1 MLEALDLECRR
12 GGRTL
17 FRGLS
22 FPLKGGELL
31 RVGGANGSG
40 KTSLLRILCGL
51 LSPASGEVRW
61 RGAPIQDLRE
71 EYSRELAYLGHAAAL
86 KDDLTPGENLR
97 IAASLSGV
105 DTSSGGIREALSG
118 FQVPD
123 LPVRKLSQGQKRRA
137 ALARLVARLED
148 ELGERPMVLP
158 NGTFFPDR
166 FVGDLAS
173 VQQLVARLLKSLST
187 PPSALASLMLTPEW
201 YLLPREERGEM
212 LAVADIRFT
221 GEEDWF
227 RGRHGAKTG
236 MVSGNIAYA
245 A

>member
-97 IAASLSGV
+97 IAASLSGI
-105 DTSSGGIREALSG
+105 DRSSGGIREALSG

-137 ALARLVARLED
+137 ALARLVASAQVPLWLLD
-148 ELGERPMVLP
+148 EPFSALDAAGIE
-158 NGTFFPDR
+158 
-166 FVGDLAS
+166 
-173 VQQLVARLLKSLST
+173 LLKGLINGHV
-187 PPSALASLMLTPEW
+187 
-201 YLLPREERGEM
+201 ERGNIVVYTTHQDPGL
-212 LAVADIRFT
+212 LAARVL
-221 GEEDWF
+221 EL
-227 RGRHGAKTG
+227 
-236 MVSGNIAYA
+236 S
-245 A
+245 